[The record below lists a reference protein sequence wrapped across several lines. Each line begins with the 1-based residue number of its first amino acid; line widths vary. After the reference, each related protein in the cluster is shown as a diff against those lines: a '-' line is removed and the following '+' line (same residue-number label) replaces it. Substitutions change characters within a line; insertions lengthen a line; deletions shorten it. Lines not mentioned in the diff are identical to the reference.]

1 MKIVAVVSAKGGVGK
16 TTLAANLASAFVLE
30 GRRVFSVD
38 LDPQNALRL
47 HFGMKPELIEGH
59 ARATL
64 SGTSWATVIYPGVGN
79 VSVLPYGG
87 LNETDRHVFE
97 QELDRDPEWLR
108 RNLAALGI
116 GKNDIVVVDTPPG
129 PSVYLKQ
136 ALSTAQFALAVVLAD
151 AASYAT
157 IPMMEN
163 LLGTYCAGR
172 ADFVGVAYVINQ
184 VDQSRLLGKDVV
196 KVLRATLEDR
206 LFPGV
211 IHLDQAVS
219 EALAYDTTTLHYDP
233 LCQATQDFKACAQWV
248 GAALDRGTGNE

>member
-16 TTLAANLASAFVLE
+16 TTLAANLASALADS
-30 GRRVFSVD
+30 GRRVVTVD

-47 HFGMKPELIEGH
+47 HFGMPPSEIGGI
-59 ARATL
+59 ARASL
-64 SGTSWATVIYPGVGN
+64 RKDSWQSVIHAGTGN

-87 LNETDRHVFE
+87 LNESDRHAFE
-97 QELDRDPEWLR
+97 KMLDTDPNWLR
-108 RNLAALGI
+108 SNLERLGL
-116 GKNDIVVVDTPPG
+116 GPTDIVVVDTPPG

-172 ADFVGVAYVINQ
+172 GDFVGVAYVINQ
-184 VDQSRLLGKDVV
+184 VDPTRQLGRDVV
-196 KVLRATLEDR
+196 KVLRATLAER

-219 EALAYDTTTLHYDP
+219 EALAYDTTALHYDG
-233 LCQATQDFKACAQWV
+233 LSQATQDFKACAQWV
-248 GAALDRGTGNE
+248 TAALDRGTVR

>member
-16 TTLAANLASAFVLE
+16 TTLAANLASALADS
-30 GRRVFSVD
+30 GRRVMTVD

-47 HFGMKPELIEGH
+47 HFGMPPSEIDGV
-59 ARATL
+59 ARASL
-64 SGTSWATVIYPGVGN
+64 RGDFWQSVIHAGTGN

-87 LNETDRHVFE
+87 LNESDRHTFE
-97 QELDRDPEWLR
+97 KMLDTDPNWLR
-108 RNLAALGI
+108 GNLDSLGLAP
-116 GKNDIVVVDTPPG
+116 NDIVVVDTPPG

-172 ADFVGVAYVINQ
+172 PDFVGVAYVINQ
-184 VDQSRLLGKDVV
+184 VDPGRQLGRDVV
-196 KVLRATLEDR
+196 KVLRATLAER

-219 EALAYDTTTLHYDP
+219 EALAYDTTALHYDG
-233 LCQATQDFKACAQWV
+233 LSQATQDFKSCAQWV
-248 GAALDRGTGNE
+248 SAALDRGTV